1 LEIFREYR
9 YSNVLDDAAH
19 FAKLLELDDGD
30 LNDRNRAAD
39 WIIECLSFRIVSAAF
54 VGILY
59 ANVEQSGLRGGMFA
73 QFSHFIHLDIRRFLL
88 LSLCPALSLFPR
100 FLLACLFFLSLIKS

>member
-1 LEIFREYR
+1 LEILREYR

-39 WIIECLSFRIVSAAF
+39 WIIESLSF
-54 VGILY
+54 
-59 ANVEQSGLRGGMFA
+59 
-73 QFSHFIHLDIRRFLL
+73 
-88 LSLCPALSLFPR
+88 
-100 FLLACLFFLSLIKS
+100 